1 MEKSRHSLYNHPTF
15 HIAKKFMDTLLS
27 LKVFCQVVQSGS
39 FTKAAELLDISIPM
53 ASKHVAALEKN
64 LGTQLLYR
72 NNRSLKLTEQGEQ
85 YFRDCTHILELL
97 AQANEQ
103 AQAGVCT
110 PQGLL
115 RISAPVWFACDYFAR
130 LVQAYREAYPEVEL
144 MLTLTNRA
152 VDLNSDGEDLALRL
166 SHTLA
171 DNIIAKPLGNIPF
184 YLVASPAYIARH
196 GMPETVADLERH
208 QAVMPSYAD
217 MSKMQIEHSGE
228 KSSLHLHGTVASNH
242 TQMVAALILAGAG
255 IGYMPSWLADDAL
268 SDGRLVRLLPQHQI
282 NIPPLYAVYA
292 NRRFMKAKVRSFIE
306 FMQQACLP
314 RNHSRRTC
322 LIALSEERP
331 PCPVSSPPF
340 FPALWVT

>member
-1 MEKSRHSLYNHPTF
+1 
-15 HIAKKFMDTLLS
+15 MDTLLS

-85 YFRDCTHILELL
+85 YFRDCSHILELL

-166 SHTLA
+166 SYGLA
-171 DNIIAKPLGNIPF
+171 DNIVAKPLGNIPF
-184 YLVASPAYIARH
+184 YLVASPATACRKRWRIWN
-196 GMPETVADLERH
+196 
-208 QAVMPSYAD
+208 
-217 MSKMQIEHSGE
+217 
-228 KSSLHLHGTVASNH
+228 GTK
-242 TQMVAALILAGAG
+242 
-255 IGYMPSWLADDAL
+255 P
-268 SDGRLVRLLPQHQI
+268 
-282 NIPPLYAVYA
+282 
-292 NRRFMKAKVRSFIE
+292 
-306 FMQQACLP
+306 
-314 RNHSRRTC
+314 
-322 LIALSEERP
+322 
-331 PCPVSSPPF
+331 
-340 FPALWVT
+340 